1 MKFAHGCWIEEV
13 REAMLPVGSMMLS
26 FRTTAELARLQRAV
40 KEEIVMF
47 HQRTGVKVLDIDNT
61 YIDPR
66 VTIGAGTLYAL
77 LSRFEA
83 EGLISLTRTLEGRK
97 YYQLTAEGEQ
107 TLQGEYDRLRRQV
120 QDGATLLD
128 RKEETS

>member
-1 MKFAHGCWIEEV
+1 MARKKLETLTEQMYYVLLSLAQERHGYGIMQYV
-13 REAMLPVGSMMLS
+13 S
-26 FRTTAELARLQRAV
+26 ELTR
-40 KEEIVMF
+40 
-47 HQRTGVKVLDIDNT
+47 G
-61 YIDPR
+61 R

-77 LSRFEA
+77 LSRFEE

-120 QDGATLLD
+120 QDGAGLLG
-128 RKEETS
+128 RKERS

>member
-1 MKFAHGCWIEEV
+1 MARKKLETLTEQMYYVLLSLTQERHGYGIMQYV
-13 REAMLPVGSMMLS
+13 
-26 FRTTAELARLQRAV
+26 AELTQ
-40 KEEIVMF
+40 
-47 HQRTGVKVLDIDNT
+47 G
-61 YIDPR
+61 R

-77 LSRFEA
+77 LSRFEE
-83 EGLISLTRTLEGRK
+83 EGLIALTRTLEGRK

-128 RKEETS
+128 RKERS

>member
-1 MKFAHGCWIEEV
+1 MARKKLETLTEQMYYVLLSLTQERHGYGIMQYV
-13 REAMLPVGSMMLS
+13 S
-26 FRTTAELARLQRAV
+26 ELTR
-40 KEEIVMF
+40 
-47 HQRTGVKVLDIDNT
+47 G
-61 YIDPR
+61 R

-77 LSRFEA
+77 LSRFEE

-120 QDGATLLD
+120 QDGAVLLG
-128 RKEETS
+128 RKERS